1 MSRSSFEYFSG
12 LIWND
17 SARQGMEFTC
27 VSAAFCENLTNVYLY
42 SCSTLKIYAAADK
55 RDLLEP
61 MLIWA
66 TPGQRGFPSR
76 TRAPPSSGPSNVP
89 PPAKQ
94 AAQAA
99 KSTEAQKSAELAQL
113 LQGIEKVDDDKRRS
127 AVLDVVCSVED
138 ILELPLYPDP
148 PSIES
153 GELNVNLLKHQ
164 VRHLQRLLHICID
177 PFLRAKVFSG
187 AFSTKIR
194 FCQRRKPINQ
204 FRCGNFARL
213 ITR

>member
-1 MSRSSFEYFSG
+1 
-12 LIWND
+12 
-17 SARQGMEFTC
+17 
-27 VSAAFCENLTNVYLY
+27 
-42 SCSTLKIYAAADK
+42 
-55 RDLLEP
+55 

-76 TRAPPSSGPSNVP
+76 TRPPPPSSGPSSVP

-94 AAQAA
+94 GAQGA

-164 VRHLQRLLHICID
+164 VRYLQEQVHLYID
-177 PFLRAKVFSG
+177 PFLRAKAFCG
-187 AFSTKIR
+187 AFSTKIQ
-194 FCQRRKPINQ
+194 FYQRRKLINPS
-204 FRCGNFARL
+204 RCGNFVRL

>member
-1 MSRSSFEYFSG
+1 
-12 LIWND
+12 
-17 SARQGMEFTC
+17 
-27 VSAAFCENLTNVYLY
+27 
-42 SCSTLKIYAAADK
+42 
-55 RDLLEP
+55 

-76 TRAPPSSGPSNVP
+76 TRPPPPSSGPSIT

-94 AAQAA
+94 GAQGA

-148 PSIES
+148 PSIDS
-153 GELNVNLLKHQ
+153 GELTVNLLKHQ
-164 VRHLQRLLHICID
+164 VRYILLVLHICIN
-177 PFLRAKVFSG
+177 PFLRVKAFCG
-187 AFSTKIR
+187 AFSTKIQ
-194 FCQRRKPINQ
+194 FFPRRKPTNR

-213 ITR
+213 TRR